1 MARYIDAKCRLCRR
15 EGMKLFLK
23 GSRCYSPKCPIAR
36 KGAVPPGQHGYKR
49 SRNLSEYGTQLREK
63 QKVKRLYGVQERQFK
78 NYFEKALSVTGNTG
92 EKFLQLLERR
102 LDNVVFRGGLASS
115 RAAAR
120 QLITHGFCLIN
131 NKKVTIPSYQ
141 TRKDDVITLNEK
153 GLKLDSVLK
162 NSKSEVNLPAWLKR
176 KAVVLKV
183 DRLPTR
189 DDVVEDIN
197 ETLIIEFYS
206 R

>member
-1 MARYIDAKCRLCRR
+1 MARYTDAKCRLCRR

-23 GSRCYSPKCPIAR
+23 GTRCYSPKCPIDR

-49 SRNLSEYGTQLREK
+49 TRGLSEYGTQLREK
-63 QKVKRLYGVQERQFK
+63 QKAKRLYGLQERQFR
-78 NYFEKALSVTGNTG
+78 NYFEKALGAIGNTG

-102 LDNVVFRGGLASS
+102 LDNVVLRGGLVAS
-115 RAAAR
+115 RTAAR
-120 QLITHGFCLIN
+120 QLITHGFCLVN
-131 NKKVTIPSYQ
+131 NKRVSIPSYQ
-141 TRKDDVITLNEK
+141 IKKDDLITLNEK
-153 GLKLDSVLK
+153 GLKLDIVKENLK
-162 NSKSEVNLPAWLKR
+162 AELNLPAWLKR

-183 DRLPTR
+183 DRLPVR
-189 DDVVEDIN
+189 DDIVEDIN